1 MSDAIA
7 RGRNTRG
14 KRRFKPRLSRVDHGL
29 IERLI
34 EVIDSTGTTNAVAL
48 AIGRSEGALRKW
60 RHGQSEP
67 AASDIRRLCEIS
79 GYSAEWVLFGTDLQ
93 GRCERENRVLEG
105 TVRLRS
111 K

>member
-1 MSDAIA
+1 MK
-7 RGRNTRG
+7 G
-14 KRRFKPRLSRVDHGL
+14 KRSLKPRVSRVEPGL

-34 EVIDSTGTTNAVAL
+34 EVIDSIGTTSAVAL

-60 RHGQSEP
+60 CHGRSEP
-67 AASDIRRLCEIS
+67 AASDIRRLCETS